1 MASLYSVQIQNDEFH
16 KKIGGGLPAGTIALI
31 KGEHGS
37 GKSVICQ
44 RMVYGLLNNGVTVS
58 YISTQLTTTDFIK
71 QMVSLGYNIIRNI
84 ISSQLKFFPVYP
96 LISENKERDD
106 YLSRLI
112 SSRHIFET
120 EVIFID
126 SLSSLIKFD
135 IDEKSSIDLMGFFK
149 RISATGKA
157 IVLTATENELD
168 QNTMNEIESAVSL
181 LIETS
186 TKKFGADLKNLMM
199 IKKYNFALSQYA
211 KQTAFRVE
219 PKIGLV
225 VEIAAVA

>member
-1 MASLYSVQIQNDEFH
+1 
-16 KKIGGGLPAGTIALI
+16 
-31 KGEHGS
+31 
-37 GKSVICQ
+37 
-44 RMVYGLLNNGVTVS
+44 
-58 YISTQLTTTDFIK
+58 
-71 QMVSLGYNIIRNI
+71 MVSLGYNIIRNI